1 MPVFNDG
8 DPIDVAGLNQLQ
20 TQINDLVAKFPTIGA
35 DISSAATAAV
45 NSLVKPQVYG
55 GITSAKKVV
64 ANVVTQFDIKFGDK
78 GLSGVPNSV
87 VVTPVHSK
95 SEGVMTMQCWV
106 DNVSSNGAT
115 AYVYTAPGN
124 KTINKLQLYFL
135 ATVHNK

>member
-1 MPVFNDG
+1 MPIFNDG
-8 DPIDVAGLNQLQ
+8 DPIDVAGLNALQ

-35 DISSAATAAV
+35 DINNAATAAV

-55 GITSAKKVV
+55 GLTAAKEVK
-64 ANVVTQFDIKFGDK
+64 ANNVTQFDIKFGDK

-87 VVTPVHSK
+87 VVTPKHTK
-95 SEGVMTMQCWV
+95 STGVMTMQCWV
-106 DNVSSNGAT
+106 DNVSSAGAT

-124 KTINKLQLYFL
+124 KTIPSLQLYYL